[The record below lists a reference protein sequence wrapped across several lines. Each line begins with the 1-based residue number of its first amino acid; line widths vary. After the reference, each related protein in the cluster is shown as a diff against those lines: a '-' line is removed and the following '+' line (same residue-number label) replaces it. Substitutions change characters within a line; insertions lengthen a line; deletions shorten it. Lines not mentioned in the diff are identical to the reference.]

1 MEISLIRHFPSESG
15 CCTSPGHS
23 VPGWFLY
30 PKHLSPFTVPVP
42 PVVQIHVRSS
52 RHLLLNPIDFWETSV
67 LLRLDKQQVRLDKQ
81 QLENKTSFRTI
92 RCIGRNVK

>member
-1 MEISLIRHFPSESG
+1 MKISLICHFPSESG

-30 PKHLSPFTVPVP
+30 PKHLSLFTVPVP

-52 RHLLLNPIDFWETSV
+52 GHLLLNLADFWETSV
-67 LLRLDKQQVRLDKQ
+67 LLQVRLDKQ
-81 QLENKTSFRTI
+81 QLENKTSFRSI
-92 RCIGRNVK
+92 RCIGGNVK